1 MSDQS
6 IESAPNEREGIG
18 LEEKFL
24 RAFLRVLRDKAMYPE
39 NHPQVLSAVSNL
51 KGTIQGLFTERQERT
66 FVFIEDQV
74 FVDDRLLTH
83 TQTNPADVVKIFR
96 EKRVDALILRQ
107 GLSWDEFC
115 SFLDHLS
122 TSKLEGTQKLV
133 FHSPHID
140 IGDLSP
146 AAAGSAPAVSPVIQ
160 DLGAAISKSAL
171 NKARFEDESKIMQ
184 DIYTDWDTAQETL
197 VTLVDRVMQ
206 ALERGLF
213 TNYQS
218 FIPLGELKSY
228 DEYTYVHAINLAILT
243 MALAESIGCCR
254 EDVHAFGVGSL
265 LHDVGKTQ
273 VSVNVLHKQGQLT
286 PEEFEEM
293 KKHPIRGAAT
303 LLQYPE
309 IPPVAAIV
317 AYEHHLKYDGTGYP
331 TMKQQRKQHL
341 ASRLTAIADQFDAMR
356 SNRPYREAMPPEKIL
371 EIMQQSRGTG
381 LDPEL
386 LDHFIAFI
394 KPRKII

>member
-1 MSDQS
+1 MSDQKV
-6 IESAPNEREGIG
+6 EPAPNERESVSP
-18 LEEKFL
+18 EEKFL
-24 RAFLRVLRDKAMYPE
+24 RAFLRVLRDRAMYPE
-39 NHPQVLSAVSNL
+39 NHPQVLNASSSL
-51 KGTIQGLFTERQERT
+51 QGTLPELFTERPERT

-83 TQTNPADVVKIFR
+83 TQTNPADVVRIFR
-96 EKRVDALILRQ
+96 ERRVDALILRQ
-107 GLSWDEFC
+107 GLSWTEFC
-115 SFLDHLS
+115 SFLDYLS
-122 TSKLEGTQKLV
+122 TSKLEESQRLS

-140 IGDLSP
+140 IGDLS
-146 AAAGSAPAVSPVIQ
+146 ATAGESAPAVSPVIQ
-160 DLGAAISKSAL
+160 DLGVAIARSS
-171 NKARFEDESKIMQ
+171 NKARFGDESKIMQ
-184 DIYTDWDTAQETL
+184 DIYTDWNNAQEAL

-213 TNYQS
+213 DNYQS

-243 MALAESIGCCR
+243 MALAESIGCSR
-254 EDVHAFGVGSL
+254 EAVHAFGVGAL

-273 VSVNVLHKQGQLT
+273 VSVAVLHKQGQLT

-356 SNRPYREAMPPEKIL
+356 SNRPYRDAMPPEKIF
-371 EIMQQSRGTG
+371 EVMHQSRGTG
-381 LDPEL
+381 IDPEL
-386 LDHFIAFI
+386 LDHFIAFM

>member
-1 MSDQS
+1 MSDPKA
-6 IESAPNEREGIG
+6 ESAPSERESISP
-18 LEEKFL
+18 EEKFL

-39 NHPQVLSAVSNL
+39 HHPQVLSAISNL
-51 KGTIQGLFTERQERT
+51 QGTIEGLFTERQERT
-66 FVFIEDQV
+66 FVFIDDQV

-83 TQTNPADVVKIFR
+83 TQTNPSDVVKVFR

-115 SFLDHLS
+115 SFLDHL
-122 TSKLEGTQKLV
+122 TISKLEGSQKQV
-133 FHSPHID
+133 FHSPHVD

-146 AAAGSAPAVSPVIQ
+146 AAAETAPAVSPVIQ
-160 DLGAAISKSAL
+160 DLGAAISRSAL
-171 NKARFEDESKIMQ
+171 NKACFEDESKIMQ
-184 DIYTDWDTAQETL
+184 DIYTDWGNAQEAL
-197 VTLVDRVMQ
+197 VSLVDRVMH
-206 ALERGLF
+206 ALEQGLF

-243 MALAESIGCCR
+243 MALAESIGCSR

-386 LDHFIAFI
+386 LDHFIAFM